1 MANRIKGITIEIG
14 GDTTKLQKSLSGVD
28 KSLKTTQSNLRDIN
42 KLLKLDP
49 GNTELL
55 TQKQKNLEQ
64 AISDTKDRLKQLKDA
79 QKDVKQG
86 TDDWDALQR
95 EIVATEQDLKGLE
108 SEYKDFGSVA
118 KQQLKAVSEK
128 TKAVGK
134 KMQDIGGTLTKT
146 VTASVVAVG
155 AASVAAFNEV
165 DKGYDEMI
173 KKTGAT
179 GEQAEELRGIM
190 ENIATTIPTDFETA
204 GSAIG
209 EVSTRFGIVG
219 QELEDLSAKF
229 IKFADLNN
237 LDVTS
242 AVGSVQAA
250 MAAFNVETEDAGE
263 FLDILNKAGQDTG
276 VSMDTLTSSL
286 LTNATAFTE
295 LGFGVNE
302 SVGFLANLEKNGID
316 SAAMLSGLKTA
327 LKNATKEGKPMRKAL
342 IDLQK
347 DLQSTGTDTEA
358 TQQIMELF
366 GNKAGPA
373 IAKAVAEGKINLLDL
388 GTTIT
393 DFGNSVDQTF
403 EATQDPI
410 DRFTT
415 TLNTVKLTGAELGA
429 TILEVLEPVL
439 QDLADAVSTL
449 KEKWDE
455 LDPATQEAIVKAA
468 LVAAA
473 IGPVV
478 TTAGTLAVA
487 IGALLSPIGAVI
499 AIIAGVVAA
508 GVALYK
514 NWDKICE
521 WAGNV
526 KKQVSEAWEQ
536 LKENVGKALQP
547 LKENVLASWND
558 IKTGVTNA
566 ATNIKETVSEKFTN
580 IKNTVSEKL
589 ASAKQ
594 TVSDKWASM
603 KQTVSDKA
611 SSMASTVSEKFGDIK
626 SKISDKLGDAKQKV
640 TEVFGD
646 IKQKIEEKLGDARDF
661 VSGVIEKIKGFF
673 SFEWSLPDLKLPH
686 IVVGK
691 YIDVPVIGR
700 IPDPTTLRIDWY
712 KKAYDTPYLFTTP
725 TIVNGRGFGDG
736 NGGEIVYGRDQ
747 LMRDIAAATGDE
759 ITVNVYAAEGMNVN
773 ELADKVIQKINFTTQ
788 QRARV
793 YA

>member
-95 EIVATEQDLKGLE
+95 EIAATEQDLKGLE

-134 KMQDIGGTLTKT
+134 KMQDIGGSLTKN
-146 VTASVVAVG
+146 VTAPIVAVG

-165 DKGYDEMI
+165 DKGEDIII

-179 GEQAEELRGIM
+179 GEQAEELRKIM

-209 EVSTRFGIVG
+209 EVSTRFGLVG
-219 QELEDLSAKF
+219 QDLEDLSAKF

-237 LDVTS
+237 TDVS
-242 AVGSVQAA
+242 AAIDSVQAA
-250 MAAFNVETEDAGE
+250 MEAFNVETEDAGE
-263 FLDILNKAGQDTG
+263 FLDLLNKAGQDTG
-276 VSMDTLTSSL
+276 ISMDELTSSL
-286 LTNATAFTE
+286 LTNATALTE
-295 LGFGVNE
+295 LGFGANE
-302 SVGFLANLEKNGID
+302 SVGFLANLEKSGID
-316 SAAMLSGLKTA
+316 SSAMLSGLKTA

-373 IAKAVAEGKINLLDL
+373 IAKAVSEGKLNLLDL

-410 DRFTT
+410 DSFTT

-429 TILEVLEPVL
+429 TILEVLAPVL
-439 QDLADAVSTL
+439 QDLADAVSAL

-478 TTAGTLAVA
+478 TIAGTLAMA

-547 LKENVLASWND
+547 LKENVLASWED

-589 ASAKQ
+589 SSAKQ
-594 TVSDKWASM
+594 TVSEKWADM
-603 KQTVSDKA
+603 KQTVSEKA
-611 SSMASTVSEKFGDIK
+611 SLMASTVSEKFGSIK
-626 SKISDKLGDAKQKV
+626 TKISDKLGEAKDKV
-640 TEVFGD
+640 TEIFGN

-661 VSGVIEKIKGFF
+661 VSGAIDKIKGFF
-673 SFEWSLPDLKLPH
+673 NFEWSLPHLKMPH
-686 IVVGK
+686 FSITGEFSLK
-691 YIDVPVIGR
+691 PPSVPHLSVE
-700 IPDPTTLRIDWY
+700 WY